1 LSVTLP
7 LAVITILLVRAALAA
22 KRKKAVTGE
31 AGMID
36 SIGVA
41 RTDLQ
46 PQGKVMVRG
55 ELWDARARVSVPA
68 GARVRVTLVDGLTL
82 EVEPVP
88 ESR

>member
-1 LSVTLP
+1 
-7 LAVITILLVRAALAA
+7 LAAITILLVRAALAA

-46 PQGKVMVRG
+46 PQGKVMVHG
-55 ELWDARARVSVPA
+55 ELWDARAKVNVPA

-82 EVEPVP
+82 EVEPMA